1 MINKIVNWTE
11 FKKEKKK
18 KEKKDNNN
26 SVSLITKVGYTK
38 QHSDIMMCMVHIK
51 SRGGKTQKNKNKNTQ
66 WLKIKLNKLPKQ
78 TRTPDRQTEMFFR
91 WTKTRS

>member
-26 SVSLITKVGYTK
+26 SISLITKVGYTK

-51 SRGGKTQKNKNKNTQ
+51 SRGGKKTEKLKQKHPVTKNKIKQATQ
-66 WLKIKLNKLPKQ
+66 TNPNS
-78 TRTPDRQTEMFFR
+78 RQTDGNVF
-91 WTKTRS
+91 